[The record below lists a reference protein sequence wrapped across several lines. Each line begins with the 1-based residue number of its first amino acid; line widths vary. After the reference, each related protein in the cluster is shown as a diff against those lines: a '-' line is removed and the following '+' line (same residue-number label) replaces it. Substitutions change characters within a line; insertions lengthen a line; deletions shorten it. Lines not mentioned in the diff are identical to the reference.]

1 MSRRKFILS
10 LVVVLVCGVIALS
23 LPVIVNHTRKTAN
36 ANSNQV
42 HLCSV
47 KIDDN
52 LLDTTVWQIQLFSGN
67 KVIKTWDEIYQA
79 VNDGKATLTYDD
91 ENLRLDARGLLL
103 NKTTEGKY
111 HSVVI
116 YQGYH
121 CELSC

>member
-1 MSRRKFILS
+1 MSRRKFILN

-52 LLDTTVWQIQLFSGN
+52 LLDTTVWQIKLVSGD

-79 VNDGKATLTYDD
+79 VNDGKATLTYDN
-91 ENLRLDARGLLL
+91 ENLRLDVRGLLL
-103 NKTTEGKY
+103 KKTTEGKY

-116 YQGYH
+116 YQGYD